1 MRSIQTK
8 ILICI
13 GFVTIVFSLF
23 VFYQAYSII
32 HEHINEEVE
41 KEVAIALQFD
51 LAIRTYVA
59 DRIRPLMYDLVG
71 KDEFI
76 PETMSTSYVARSIFE
91 EVRKEFPEY
100 IIKFSSDDP
109 RNPANQ
115 AGPEELKIIDYFNN
129 NPGTN
134 RWEGKIFIDGRQYM
148 AKFSA
153 RRMEESCLRCH
164 GNPKDAPESLLKR
177 YGPTAGFHRPVGEVI
192 GMDTV
197 AIPMDKIIQK
207 LWSESIKSF
216 AISGLAIMLFFFG
229 MVIAFKFFIINRL
242 SKITEHFKHAASQED
257 YTHVA
262 PVEVKGKDEINTLAL
277 SFNTLVGKL
286 KKFYSSLEMQVKE
299 RTMALELANDQL
311 RREIS
316 DRQKI
321 EEALSESE
329 EKYRTV
335 LAANPDPVVVY
346 DKEGKVIYFNHAFTR
361 VFGWDLEQCIHKKMD
376 FFVPEQSW
384 TETRIM
390 IEKVKAGE
398 DFSGIESRRFTKQG
412 EIVDVSLSAT
422 VYRDSGGNPVGSI
435 VNLRDITEKKRLRAE
450 AMRAGHL
457 ASLGELAA
465 GVAHEIN
472 NPISGVIGYAEV
484 LKDKFEEQGQD
495 DDIPKKIIKEGER
508 IAEIVKNLLSF
519 ARDRK
524 EEHSPAN
531 ATDILSDALG
541 LVEKRIIKDGIK
553 FSINIPDNLPKVK
566 VRSKEI
572 QQVFLNI
579 ISNAR
584 YALNQRYPE
593 PHEDKIFEINGKIA
607 EIQGQKYVRLIFFD
621 RGIGMPGNIVNRI
634 SDPFF
639 STKPPGEGTGLG
651 LSISHGIL
659 KNHGGRLWFESVEGE
674 YTKVVVDLPVDNGWD
689 KI

>member
-1 MRSIQTK
+1 MKSIQTK
-8 ILICI
+8 FLICI
-13 GFVTIVFSLF
+13 GVVTMVFSLF

-32 HEHINEEVE
+32 DERINEEVG

-59 DRIRPLMYDLVG
+59 DHIRPLMYDLVG
-71 KDEFI
+71 NDEFI

-91 EVRKEFPEY
+91 EVRKKFPDY

-115 AGPEELKIIDYFNN
+115 AGSEELKIIDYFNS

-134 RWEGKIFIDGRQYM
+134 RWEGKILIDGRQYM

-164 GNPKDAPESLLKR
+164 GDPKDAPELLLKR
-177 YGPTAGFHRPVGEVI
+177 YGSTAGFHRPVGEVI
-192 GMDTV
+192 GTDTV
-197 AIPMDKIIQK
+197 AIPMEKITQK
-207 LWSESIKSF
+207 LWSISF
-216 AISGLAIMLFFFG
+216 KILGISGLAIMLFFFG
-229 MVIAFKFFIINRL
+229 ILIAFKFFIINRL
-242 SKITEHFKHAASQED
+242 SKITEHFEHAARQKD
-257 YTHVA
+257 YAHVA
-262 PVEVKGKDEINTLAL
+262 PVEVKGRDEIKTLAL
-277 SFNTLVGKL
+277 NFNTLVGKL
-286 KKFYSSLEMQVKE
+286 KQFYSSLEMQVKE
-299 RTMALELANDQL
+299 RTMALEHANVQL

-329 EKYRTV
+329 EKYRSV

-346 DKEGKVIYFNHAFTR
+346 DKEGKVIYFNMAFTR
-361 VFGWDLEQCIHKKMD
+361 VFGWDLEECIHEKMD
-376 FFVPEQSW
+376 FFVPDQSW
-384 TETRIM
+384 VETRMM
-390 IEKVKAGE
+390 IDKVKAGE

-412 EIVDVSLSAT
+412 KIVDVSLSAA
-422 VYRDSGGNPVGSI
+422 VYRDAGGNFVGSI
-435 VNLRDITEKKRLRAE
+435 VNLRDITEKKRLRVE
-450 AMRAGHL
+450 AIRAGHL

-524 EEHSPAN
+524 EKHSPAN
-531 ATDILSDALG
+531 VTDILSNALG
-541 LVEKRIIKDGIK
+541 LVEKQIMKDGIK
-553 FSINIPDNLPKVK
+553 FSIHIPDNLPKVK

-579 ISNAR
+579 ISNTR

-593 PHEDKIFEINGKIA
+593 PHENKIFEISGEMT
-607 EIQGQKYVRLIFFD
+607 EIQGQKYVRIIFYD
-621 RGIGMPGNIVNRI
+621 CGIGMPADIVNRI

-659 KNHGGRLWFESVEGE
+659 KSHGGRLLFESVEGE
-674 YTKVVVDLPVDNGWD
+674 YTEVVVDLPVDNGWD

>member
-23 VFYQAYSII
+23 VFYQAYFII
-32 HEHINEEVE
+32 DEHINEEVE
-41 KEVAIALQFD
+41 KEIVMALRFD
-51 LAIRTYVA
+51 LAIRTYLA
-59 DRIRPLMYDLVG
+59 NRIRPLMYDLVG

-91 EVRKEFPEY
+91 EVRKEFPDY

-109 RNPANQ
+109 RNPVNQ

-134 RWEGKIFIDGRQYM
+134 RWEGMILIDGRRYM

-153 RRMEESCLRCH
+153 RRMKESCLRCH
-164 GNPKDAPESLLKR
+164 GDPKDAPESLLEK
-177 YGPTAGFHRPVGEVI
+177 YGSTAGFYRSVGKVI

-197 AIPMDKIIQK
+197 AIPMDKIIKK
-207 LWSESIKSF
+207 LWSESIKSLG
-216 AISGLAIMLFFFG
+216 ISGMAVILFLFG

-242 SKITEHFKHAASQED
+242 SKITEHFKHAANQED
-257 YTHVA
+257 YKHVA
-262 PVEVKGKDEINTLAL
+262 PVEVKGKDEINTLAS

-286 KKFYSSLEMQVKE
+286 KKYYSSLEMQVIE
-299 RTMALELANDQL
+299 RTMAIDLANDQL
-311 RREIS
+311 RQEIN
-316 DRQKI
+316 DRQKV
-321 EEALSESE
+321 EEALIESE

-346 DKEGKVIYFNHAFTR
+346 DKGGKVIYFNHAFTR
-361 VFGWDLEQCIHKKMD
+361 VFGWDLHQCIHKKMD
-376 FFVPEQSW
+376 FFVPEQNW
-384 TETRIM
+384 TETRKM

-398 DFSGIESRRFTKQG
+398 DFSGIESQRFTKQG
-412 EIVDVSLSAT
+412 EIIDVSLSAA

-435 VNLRDITEKKRLRAE
+435 VNLRDITQKKLLRAE

-472 NPISGVIGYAEV
+472 NPISGIIGYAEV
-484 LKDKFEEQGQD
+484 LKDSFEEQGQD

-519 ARDRK
+519 ARDRE
-524 EEHSPAN
+524 EEHTPVDVM
-531 ATDILSDALG
+531 DILSDALG
-541 LVEKRIIKDGIK
+541 LVEKQIIKDGIK
-553 FSINIPDNLPKVK
+553 FSINIPDDLPKVK
-566 VRSKEI
+566 ARSKEI

-584 YALNQRYPE
+584 YALNKRYLE
-593 PHEDKIFEINGKIA
+593 SHEEKIFEITG
-607 EIQGQKYVRLIFFD
+607 EITEFQGRKYVRIKFHD
-621 RGIGMPGNIVNRI
+621 RGIGMSGNIVNRI

-639 STKPPGEGTGLG
+639 STKPPGDGAGLG

-659 KNHGGRLWFESVEGE
+659 ENHGGRLWFESVEGE
-674 YTKVVVDLPVDNGWD
+674 YTEAVVDLPVDNRWD